1 MKNIAEL
8 RKKEAAIKKI
18 LDSGVREKLMK
29 IPGVT
34 HVSVGLKEKGNSA
47 TDEFSIRVYVKE
59 KKDKSQ
65 LTHKE
70 IIPTEIQGVKT
81 DVNQVSKSRMLV
93 DNTQYIPI
101 KGGIQIRIGNSF
113 GTLGC
118 LAKDTS
124 NNIVMV
130 TCAHVGGFPAAG
142 QNIFQPDFGATPAP
156 TNVIGVT
163 TANQATNPSVDC
175 AAHTVNV
182 TTLTTNTMNNLS
194 IAMTKVGAAVAGARV
209 YKVGRTTGLTRGK
222 IIDANAATS
231 VDGYPGGT
239 PPNGTIN
246 FTGAIKIQAL
256 FKYTECCCCTCYDT
270 DTIFRFSDQG
280 DSGSVVIMSDGT
292 GVGLLFADNEGPGG
306 PDSPHETFA
315 CSLAAVQTA
324 LNVTITP
331 TVADSGPNVPIVSL
345 PQPASVIEKDKKGKK
360 LTAAQKA
367 KAAKSKHAAKAKP
380 PLKAAHPE
388 KEKMKAAM
396 EMDNLLSSLEDKL
409 NATESGA
416 DLLQLITGNRT
427 EILDLINHKRPVTI
441 IWHHSQGPAFTAH
454 FMNSLK
460 DAKYVIPKDVNSVTL
475 KMLAIKMAAVLQEY
489 GSPKL
494 KTDIDK
500 HISDLLYY
508 ADHLKSIRS
517 LLTTLKNNAL
527 A

>member
-1 MKNIAEL
+1 MNNINEL

-34 HVSVGLKEKGNSA
+34 HVSVGLKEKGNNA

-59 KKDKSQ
+59 KKDKSL
-65 LTHKE
+65 LTAKE
-70 IIPTEIQGVKT
+70 TIPAEINGIKT

-246 FTGAIKIQAL
+246 FTGAMKIQAL

-306 PDSPHETFA
+306 PDSPHETYA
-315 CSLAAVQTA
+315 CSLTAVQTA
-324 LNVTITP
+324 LHVTITP
-331 TVADSGPNVPIVSL
+331 TVADTGPQVPIVSL
-345 PQPASVIEKDKKGKK
+345 PQPAEIVSGKDKKGKK
-360 LTAAQKA
+360 LKP
-367 KAAKSKHAAKAKP
+367 AAKGKAGAKAKP

-388 KEKMKAAM
+388 KAKMKAAM
-396 EMDNLLSSLEDKL
+396 EMENLLSSLEDKL

-416 DLLQLITGNRT
+416 DLLQLITSNRS

-441 IWHHSQGPAFTAH
+441 LWHHSQGPAFTAH

-460 DAKYVIPKDVNSVTL
+460 DTKYVIPKDVNGVTL
-475 KMLAIKMAAVLQEY
+475 KMLVIKMAAVLQEY

-500 HISDLLYY
+500 HISDLLHY
-508 ADHLKSIRS
+508 AEHLKSIRS